1 MSSDTVGQ
9 WHDGPV
15 TSDQVERGHH
25 AGLFSAPVL
34 VVSQKMKIVE
44 LTNEYAVSAE
54 DGTPLGAVVE
64 VGQSQLKK
72 LVRLLTSFDQFFTHR
87 LEVRDVSG
95 EPVLRLTR
103 PSKFVKSKVIVEK
116 PGAGEIGRIVQQNA
130 IGKIRFAMLADDVQ
144 VGELRAENWRAWDFS
159 IVDETGTEVARIKK
173 TWEGLAKTMFTNAD
187 NYVVRIHRPIPD
199 PLLSLVIAS
208 ALTVDTALKQD
219 SRGLN

>member
-1 MSSDTVGQ
+1 MSGYHAESSVPAD
-9 WHDGPV
+9 
-15 TSDQVERGHH
+15 SSNR

-34 VVSQKMKIVE
+34 VVSQKTKIVE

-103 PSKFVKSKVIVEK
+103 PSKFVKSKVIVER
-116 PGAGEIGRIVQQNA
+116 PGGGEVGRIVQQNA
-130 IGKIRFAMLADDVQ
+130 IGRIRFAMIAHDVQ

-159 IVDETGTEVARIKK
+159 IVDESGTEVARIKK